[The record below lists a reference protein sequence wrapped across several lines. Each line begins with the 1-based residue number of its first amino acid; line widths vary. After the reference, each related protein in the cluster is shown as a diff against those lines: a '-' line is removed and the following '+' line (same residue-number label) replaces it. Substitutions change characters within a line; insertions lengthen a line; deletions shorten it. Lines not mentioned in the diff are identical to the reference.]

1 MSLSN
6 EITNIKIIL
15 LVVLLM
21 RALAMCFRQ
30 AICKV
35 RYALNVMSCKPLQGN
50 SSHVTVSTAGPL
62 QLFPPQDGT
71 GSVQLLVLSLTQE
84 TKQLPTDQS
93 DHPPSTIIS
102 DKNKYNYKQ

>member
-1 MSLSN
+1 M
-6 EITNIKIIL
+6 
-15 LVVLLM
+15 
-21 RALAMCFRQ
+21 
-30 AICKV
+30 
-35 RYALNVMSCKPLQGN
+35 YCKPLQGN

-84 TKQLPTDQS
+84 TEQLPIDQS

-102 DKNKYNYKQ
+102 DKKVLSNYK